1 MPESPPEPSQPPF
14 AAGRQPSD
22 ERDLRFAAIWETA
35 SDAMALSDA
44 SGIVLDAN
52 PAYCLLYG
60 RTRDEI
66 VGRSFAIIFPP
77 ERREWAE
84 EQYRA
89 TFRQAD
95 LPPTIETTVRRADG
109 TELWVEAR
117 YTFLT
122 DADGNRAV
130 MLSVIRDITERKHA
144 EEMRARLAA
153 IVESSDDAIVSKDL
167 DGVIMTWN
175 AGAERL
181 FGYSAAEA
189 VGRPITIVIP
199 PERLDEEPEI
209 LGRIRRGERIDHFET
224 VRQHKDGTLL
234 DISLTVSPIIDGSGT
249 VVGASKIAR
258 DITERRMLER
268 QKDAFIGIAAHE
280 LRTPVTGIKA
290 YTQLLARRLRHTGD
304 DAVVEIID
312 KLDAQADRLTGLIG
326 DLLDATRIQS
336 GTLPFRLA
344 PFDLTELLAEV
355 IDEAQRTTAQHRIVA
370 DSVAPITLV
379 GDRERIGQVVMNL
392 LTNAIKYSP
401 QADRVE
407 VGATCDGENVIVSVR
422 DFGIGIPVDEQQR
435 IFDRFYRATS
445 ADRAGYPG
453 LGLGLYITA
462 EFVTRHGGRIWVESE
477 EGQGT
482 IVSFSVPLAG
492 SPSGPAGVIQAF

>member
-1 MPESPPEPSQPPF
+1 MRESSPDSSQPPF
-14 AAGRQPSD
+14 AAGYQPGD
-22 ERDLRFAAIWETA
+22 VRDLRFAAIWETA

-44 SGIVLDAN
+44 DGIVLDAN

-60 RTRDEI
+60 RRREEV
-66 VGRSFAIIFPP
+66 VGRCFSIVFPP
-77 ERREWAE
+77 ERREWVE

-89 TFRQAD
+89 TFGQAD
-95 LPPTIETTVRRADG
+95 PPPAVETTVRRADG
-109 TELWVEAR
+109 AEMWVEAR
-117 YTFLT
+117 ATFLM
-122 DADGNRAV
+122 DADGNRTA
-130 MLSVIRDITERKHA
+130 MLSVIRDITERKRA

-181 FGYSAAEA
+181 FGYSAADA

-199 PERLDEEPEI
+199 PDRLDEEPEI

-224 VRQHKDGTLL
+224 VRQRKDGTLL

-290 YTQLLARRLRHTGD
+290 YTQLLARRLRQTGD
-304 DAVVEIID
+304 DAVLEILD
-312 KLDAQADRLTGLIG
+312 KLDVQADRLTGLIG
-326 DLLDATRIQS
+326 DLLDATRLQS
-336 GTLPFRLA
+336 GTLPFRPA
-344 PFDLTELLAEV
+344 PFDLPELLAEV
-355 IDEAQRTTAQHRIVA
+355 IDETQRTTTQHRIVA
-370 DSVAPITLV
+370 DPVAPITLV
-379 GDRERIGQVVMNL
+379 ADRERIGQVVMNL

-401 QADRVE
+401 QADRIE
-407 VGATCDGENVIVSVR
+407 VRAEREGEHVVVSVR
-422 DFGIGIPVDEQQR
+422 DFGIGIPVEERQR

-453 LGLGLYITA
+453 LGLGLYISA
-462 EFVTRHGGRIWVESE
+462 EFVTRHGGRIWVESD

-482 IVSFSVPLAG
+482 TVAFSLPLAG
-492 SPSGPAGVIQAF
+492 PPDSPTGAG